1 MSSARFWETP
11 DEQMTISIC
20 SEGCLHLRVGRVI
33 VKLTREEFFAI
44 TNLANTAVRDLLFPG
59 KTTTVDSGH

>member
-20 SEGCLHLRVGRVI
+20 SEGCLHLRVGRAI
-33 VKLTREEFFAI
+33 IKLTREEFLAL
-44 TNLANTAVRDLLFPG
+44 TNLANTATRDLLFSGLTAPM
-59 KTTTVDSGH
+59 DSGH